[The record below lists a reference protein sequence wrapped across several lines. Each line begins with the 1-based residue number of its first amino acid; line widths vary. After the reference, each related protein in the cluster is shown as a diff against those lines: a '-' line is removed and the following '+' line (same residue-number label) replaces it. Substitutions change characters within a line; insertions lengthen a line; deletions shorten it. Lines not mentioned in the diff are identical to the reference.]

1 MLRAQQII
9 TKDCNLE
16 SFNHNFPSSLLL
28 LSYISI
34 TKWKKQTKIVE
45 GENVNLQ
52 ELDSEAA
59 TTDH

>member
-16 SFNHNFPSSLLL
+16 SFNHNFFSSLLL

-59 TTDH
+59 ATDH